1 MAFKFKYVAGVIAA
15 ALLIIY
21 SGAIAWKLKD
31 IALTIVILAGVAMM
45 AVDLWQSFK
54 SEED

>member
-1 MAFKFKYVAGVIAA
+1 MPFKYIAGIIAA
-15 ALLIIY
+15 ALMIVY

-31 IALTIVILAGVAMM
+31 VALAIVILVGIAMM

-54 SEED
+54 SDE